1 MEYSYKYDLTIK
13 LTLTDN
19 VFAFLTDAIRKDRL
33 TCHALRHGCFWDTS
47 MKYRKYG
54 KKTLVT
60 LTQFD
65 QIILHS
71 LGTLIENE
79 GINQEVREFTVD
91 LFMALKKIYQDSV
104 LELKLLNDT
113 SFKYSTPV
121 KYI

>member
-1 MEYSYKYDLTIK
+1 
-13 LTLTDN
+13 
-19 VFAFLTDAIRKDRL
+19 
-33 TCHALRHGCFWDTS
+33 

-71 LGTLIENE
+71 LETLIENE